1 MSIDDMIL
9 REEIAR
15 QIEDQI
21 DGLMPPVDEVEIA
34 VYHALTW
41 AAQVARGK
49 DNYMTSIFEQQIDF
63 E

>member
-1 MSIDDMIL
+1 MSLDDMML

-21 DGLMPPVDEVEIA
+21 DGLMPPVDEIEIA

-41 AAQVARGK
+41 AAQVARGES
-49 DNYMTSIFEQQIDF
+49 NMFEHMVDF